1 MSPVL
6 LIAVDHGARA
16 ALEPLAARAPFQM
29 VDFDP
34 VTGAQESYWTALFR
48 SAGARLAVA
57 GTSDSRPGRGI
68 ESAARRAAARRSLP
82 MIAIEDYPGN
92 YSHVPDAVTRLLV
105 VESESVRAF
114 HRERLAAACP
124 EIVVCPPARYDV
136 YRERLSWLRAGT
148 LEKWASAG
156 NSPAVLW
163 AGQPETDDAV
173 VTLEQ
178 IIPQLKSRRVE
189 FLFKAHPRDAGHGA
203 GVYARLFAQ
212 ARLDFRDVTSLS
224 VPDALALAP
233 MLVLTQFSSVAIEA
247 GFFGIP
253 SLHVL
258 LANAGGARLRQKKGY
273 DIPPFCLAGAAAC
286 VSDVKT
292 LAATFSNALLERPF
306 RERLV
311 TCFDEYFNAREPT
324 LPRLIDSVSAL
335 AAGTQNPP

>member
-1 MSPVL
+1 MSAIL

-16 ALEPLAARAPFQM
+16 SLEPLASRDSFQV

-34 VTGAQESYWTALFR
+34 VTGLQESYWTDLFR

-57 GTSDSRPGRGI
+57 GTSDSKPGRAI
-68 ESAARRAAARRSLP
+68 ESAARRAAARHSVP
-82 MIAIEDYPGN
+82 VIAIEDYPGN
-92 YSHVPDAVTRLLV
+92 YSHVADAITRLLV
-105 VESESVRAF
+105 VESESVLGF
-114 HRERLAAACP
+114 HRQRLGTACP
-124 EIVVCPPARYDV
+124 EMVVCAPARYDY
-136 YRERLSWLRAGT
+136 YRERLSLLRAGT

-156 NSPAVLW
+156 DSPAVLW

-173 VTLEQ
+173 VTLGQ
-178 IIPQLKSRRVE
+178 IIPQLRARRVRL
-189 FLFKAHPRDAGHGA
+189 LFKAHPRDAGYGA

-233 MLVLTQFSSVAIEA
+233 TLVLTQFSSVAIEA
-247 GFFGIP
+247 GFYGIP

-273 DIPPFCLAGAAAC
+273 DIPPFCLAGASAFVTDA
-286 VSDVKT
+286 KT
-292 LAATFSNALLERPF
+292 LAATFSSAMLEPPF

-324 LPRLIDSVSAL
+324 LPRLIETVSAL
-335 AAGTQNPP
+335 AART